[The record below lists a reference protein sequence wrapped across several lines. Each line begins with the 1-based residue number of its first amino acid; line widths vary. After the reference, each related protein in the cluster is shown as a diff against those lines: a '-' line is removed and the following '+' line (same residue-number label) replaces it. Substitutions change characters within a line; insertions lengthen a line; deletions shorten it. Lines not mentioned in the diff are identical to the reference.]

1 MATFIKISLDVNQ
14 NFAGICPFSHAAGR
28 TLTAASTAASTAANT
43 KLAQA
48 GRTTASLSA
57 NLARAPPRG
66 RGRPSSARAI
76 SPKYLTWR
84 HPQRKSF
91 ERFRSC
97 WSTPRS
103 KTLANPREET
113 RCPAKIRREA
123 FRRCRRS
130 QPAVLSPFPAAA
142 VAGCG
147 RERVDDGRR
156 SPALP
161 IPGAVER
168 EVARGV

>member
-1 MATFIKISLDVNQ
+1 M
-14 NFAGICPFSHAAGR
+14 
-28 TLTAASTAASTAANT
+28 
-43 KLAQA
+43 AQA

-66 RGRPSSARAI
+66 RGRPSSARTI

-84 HPQRKSF
+84 HNQRKSF

-130 QPAVLSPFPAAA
+130 QPAVLKAPSRPPPSQAAA
-142 VAGCG
+142 GTGHRAPGPGRAVSAQPRFQSRNGPEICPVLGFACAGFCADA
-147 RERVDDGRR
+147 V
-156 SPALP
+156 PALP
-161 IPGAVER
+161 LLHCRKSLCP
-168 EVARGV
+168 